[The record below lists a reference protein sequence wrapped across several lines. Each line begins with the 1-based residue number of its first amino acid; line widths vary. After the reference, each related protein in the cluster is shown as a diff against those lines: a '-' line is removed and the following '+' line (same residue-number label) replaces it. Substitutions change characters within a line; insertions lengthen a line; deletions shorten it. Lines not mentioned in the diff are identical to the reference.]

1 MTKIFELIN
10 FGGGEVTSAQLLKK
24 FVEKILLQYQFKKMD
39 KERKEFSFAQD
50 IIGVK
55 NRKEIWALLILS

>member
-10 FGGGEVTSAQLLKK
+10 FWGKVTSAQLLKK
-24 FVEKILLQYQFKKMD
+24 FVEKYSYSISLKKWT
-39 KERKEFSFAQD
+39 KEFSFTQD

-55 NRKEIWALLILS
+55 NRKIWALLILS